1 MNPIGFNPFHSR
13 TNQEKSERQERKTM
27 AEIKPTIV
35 QIFFPDRGRT
45 LAYYNDRFDLHPG
58 DIVFVDGKLAGL
70 RGRVTAVSTHFKVKV
85 EDYKRVIGL
94 ADTRVIGQFYQANA
108 HLITFDPLVLPWKQ
122 FCSWV
127 KPPEEDG
134 SEYYISYDEKGFP
147 LDDLSGLEVDGAVA
161 ERGVDYYREN
171 RVLYLCLND
180 VQGRA
185 IVEGTKPYEV
195 EFQYRDGQIS
205 NLFCDCPCG
214 YTCKHEVAVLLQ
226 LRETLELIEEDY
238 AAQWDESR
246 YFAIVSKPML
256 YRFAVDANPGAV
268 LTLN

>member
-1 MNPIGFNPFHSR
+1 MNPIGFNPFHSCTR
-13 TNQEKSERQERKTM
+13 QEKPEKRERKTV
-27 AEIKPTIV
+27 AEVKPTIV

-45 LAYYNDRFDLHPG
+45 LAYYNDRFDLRPG

-108 HLITFDPLVLPWKQ
+108 HLITFDPLVLPRRQ

-134 SEYYISYDEKGFP
+134 SEYYISYDEEGFP

-161 ERGVDYYREN
+161 ERGAGYYREN
-171 RVLYLCLND
+171 RVLYLCLD
-180 VQGRA
+180 GVQGWA

-256 YRFAVDANPGAV
+256 YRFAVDANPEAV
-268 LTLN
+268 LTLS